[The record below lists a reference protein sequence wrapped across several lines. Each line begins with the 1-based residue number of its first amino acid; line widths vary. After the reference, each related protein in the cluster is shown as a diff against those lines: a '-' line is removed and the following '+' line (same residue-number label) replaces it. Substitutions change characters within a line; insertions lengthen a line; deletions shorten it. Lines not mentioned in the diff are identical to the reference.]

1 MISDEKITKIA
12 KPIFFV
18 LLAILVVAIVCCII
32 IISSSSNG
40 EGSDNPKVERCSAC
54 KEKYAQIDRF
64 GNYSD
69 NYSSIKRT
77 SMCVQCYKNFKWMQ
91 DQIGDQPI
99 D

>member
-12 KPIFFV
+12 KPIFFI
-18 LLAILVVAIVCCII
+18 LLGILVVAIVCFII
-32 IISSSSNG
+32 IISDSSNG
-40 EGSDNPKVERCSAC
+40 GGSDNPKVERCSAC
-54 KEKYAQIDRF
+54 ERKYQQIDSY

-69 NYSSIKRT
+69 NYRSIKRT
-77 SMCVQCYKNFKWMQ
+77 SMCVQCYENYKWMQ